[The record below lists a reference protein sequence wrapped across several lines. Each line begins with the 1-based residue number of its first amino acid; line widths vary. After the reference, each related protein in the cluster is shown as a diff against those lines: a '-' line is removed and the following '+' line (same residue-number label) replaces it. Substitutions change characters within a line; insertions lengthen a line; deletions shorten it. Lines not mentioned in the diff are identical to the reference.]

1 MFLKKFFD
9 PQASDIRAVHLLRVI
24 HEGVSLKLFPTV
36 LESVQPATC
45 YCTRGE
51 IRSKL
56 LHTCLCSS
64 IAFAHWTNWWSF
76 HLRYETTKNINFHVS
91 IGFAPLLKDVENGKT
106 TACDL
111 SCHNAMTLCHKH
123 YETSGCSLRK
133 LVRDRV
139 SSPRVEWSE
148 NISAPWDHVNLW
160 QFIFIS
166 LKFFQHFSWSSFAI
180 FSFSRIPCSNCSS
193 Q

>member
-1 MFLKKFFD
+1 MNLAHSGQRKNECSLKYLVKQAPRLQPCCLPKKWLCSKIFSTSLLCCSQKNGQAKKMFLKKFFD

-76 HLRYETTKNINFHVS
+76 HLRYETTKKHQLPREHRLCS
-91 IGFAPLLKDVENGKT
+91 TAKGRGK
-106 TACDL
+106 
-111 SCHNAMTLCHKH
+111 
-123 YETSGCSLRK
+123 
-133 LVRDRV
+133 
-139 SSPRVEWSE
+139 W
-148 NISAPWDHVNLW
+148 
-160 QFIFIS
+160 
-166 LKFFQHFSWSSFAI
+166 
-180 FSFSRIPCSNCSS
+180 
-193 Q
+193 